1 MAHSKMYVPKK
12 DEEYIS
18 PFGPSM
24 GYMKL
29 SPAFVKKMNT
39 LMKME
44 LKDFSD
50 QLVGKVTQELAFNK
64 EIEELWMKEVSA
76 FIARF
81 HSYSEQRNSFGV
93 KNLDANKYTYGIK
106 INSGWFVR
114 QYEHEYNPIHH
125 QVITIQTLW

>member
-1 MAHSKMYVPKK
+1 MTAHAKMYVPKK

-29 SPAFVKKMNT
+29 SPEFVKKMNT

-44 LKDFSD
+44 LNDFSH
-50 QLVGKVTQELAFNK
+50 QLVGKVTQELQFNK
-64 EIEELWMKEVSA
+64 EIEALWMKEVSN

-93 KNLDANKYTYGIK
+93 KNLDERTLKYDA
-106 INSGWFVR
+106 
-114 QYEHEYNPIHH
+114 
-125 QVITIQTLW
+125 

>member
-1 MAHSKMYVPKK
+1 MYVPKK

-44 LKDFSD
+44 LEDFSD
-50 QLVGKVTQELAFNK
+50 QLVGKVTQELA
-64 EIEELWMKEVSA
+64 LEV
-76 FIARF
+76 
-81 HSYSEQRNSFGV
+81 Y
-93 KNLDANKYTYGIK
+93 KLYLCM
-106 INSGWFVR
+106 SG
-114 QYEHEYNPIHH
+114 
-125 QVITIQTLW
+125 TLS